1 MARRKTRPAAAN
13 SAADASASDAG
24 AAANIKLM
32 DAMLSR
38 VDAMQTDMKKTMD
51 DIVSA
56 SRSYQQSTDVG
67 SIATKLDVGSD
78 ESQAA
83 GIVLDA
89 GNKRSFDNY
98 ASWQALRF
106 ADRDRVHF
114 DNMQALVAVS
124 FGNVVAVTA
133 MGQNLA
139 VVDSH
144 QQCGQNAAM
153 RSK

>member
-1 MARRKTRPAAAN
+1 MARPGTRPAGSVAG
-13 SAADASASDAG
+13 ASVSDA
-24 AAANIKLM
+24 AAATNIKLM

-38 VDAMQTDMKKTMD
+38 VDAMQTDLKTTMD
-51 DIVSA
+51 NIVSA
-56 SRSYQQSTDVG
+56 NRSYQQTSDVG

-89 GNKRSFDNY
+89 GNKRSYDNAIAY
-98 ASWQALRF
+98 QAYRF

-114 DNMQALVAVS
+114 DNMQALIAVS

-139 VVDSH
+139 VLDAH
-144 QQCGQNAAM
+144 QQCGENSV
-153 RSK
+153 RRHK